1 MGKTLEPGTLI
12 HGTMRHEDLI
22 PAFVEALRALDKG
35 TLRPAQEDILD
46 DITRNMAHPGWYET
60 EDADLA
66 LHEDLFFILCGYAPE
81 GYYFGT
87 HNANSSDWGCWPCDE
102 EMEEL

>member
-60 EDADLA
+60 EDAALA
-66 LHEDLFFILCGYAPE
+66 LDEDLFFILCDYAPA

-87 HNANSSDWGCWPCDE
+87 NVGDGSDFCCWPCDE
-102 EMEEL
+102 NMEEI

>member
-1 MGKTLEPGTLI
+1 MSTRSHIIIKGAKPMIYRHCDGYPGKADGSE
-12 HGTMRHEDLI
+12 
-22 PAFVEALRALDKG
+22 
-35 TLRPAQEDILD
+35 
-46 DITRNMAHPGWYET
+46 HPGWYET

-66 LHEDLFFILCGYAPE
+66 LHEDLFFILCDYAPE
-81 GYYFGT
+81 GFYFGA